1 MQKLV
6 IASNNPGKLR
16 EFQFL
21 LQPLGIEVLTQAQ
34 LGIGEAEEPHPTFI
48 ENALAKARHVSRL
61 CGLPALADDSGI
73 CVTALGNAPG
83 VLSARYAGDK
93 RGCDRAEGSLLHGSS
108 GAPTGLP
115 LTGAL
120 LAEPAD
126 CGSSRNAAS
135 PPSMETSREL
145 ARRQADQR
153 NNEKL
158 LHDMQG
164 LTDRRAH
171 YYCVL
176 ALLHHAND
184 SQPLIAEGEWH
195 GEIAL
200 QPSGVGG
207 FGYDPLFWLPEFGKT
222 SAQLEHEQKHAISH
236 RGKAL
241 RVLLE
246 KLKTA

>member
-1 MQKLV
+1 MQKLI

-34 LGIGEAEEPHPTFI
+34 LGIAEAEEPHATFV

-61 CGLPALADDSGI
+61 SGLPTLADDSGI
-73 CVTALGNAPG
+73 CVTTLEGAPG
-83 VLSARYAGDK
+83 VLSARYAGDNPK
-93 RGCDRAEGSLLHGSS
+93 SDV
-108 GAPTGLP
+108 
-115 LTGAL
+115 
-120 LAEPAD
+120 
-126 CGSSRNAAS
+126 
-135 PPSMETSREL
+135 
-145 ARRQADQR
+145 R

-164 LTDRRAH
+164 MRDRRAH

-176 ALLHHAND
+176 VLLHHAGD
-184 SQPLIAEGEWH
+184 PQPLIAEGEWH

-200 QPSGVGG
+200 KPSGDGG

-222 SAQLEHEQKHAISH
+222 SAQLEHQEKHAISH

-246 KLKTA
+246 MLKKI